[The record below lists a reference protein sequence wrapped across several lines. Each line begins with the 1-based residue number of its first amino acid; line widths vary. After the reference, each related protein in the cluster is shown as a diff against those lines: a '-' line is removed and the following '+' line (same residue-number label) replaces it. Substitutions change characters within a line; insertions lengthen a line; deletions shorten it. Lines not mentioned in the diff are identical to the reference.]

1 MIFKVRIK
9 ALDSLVALEPEKND
23 KKTRHFVNTCIQN
36 KIMCKIIS
44 EQRTRERITKSI
56 STKRKVP
63 LTREREGRDQ
73 STVNANDETNNSSN
87 WLIRLEQETKLF
99 PSLLLG
105 EKKKPKES
113 SSRSKGTKKREDLR
127 NKKRD

>member
-1 MIFKVRIK
+1 MIFKVKIK

-99 PSLLLG
+99 PSLLG
-105 EKKKPKES
+105 EKKNLRKVVQGRKE
-113 SSRSKGTKKREDLR
+113 RKNEKI
-127 NKKRD
+127 

>member
-99 PSLLLG
+99 PSLLG
-105 EKKKPKES
+105 EKKNLRKVVQGRKE
-113 SSRSKGTKKREDLR
+113 RKNEKI
-127 NKKRD
+127 